1 MCNVIFFAVIF
12 YGWPPTENLR
22 DVIYVLSDLVQTGS
36 FFLVWVSDF
45 GQCSA
50 KQDERL
56 YSIILVR
63 EHMGPEGPST

>member
-1 MCNVIFFAVIF
+1 MDAVIFFAVIF
-12 YGWPPTENLR
+12 YGWQPAANLH
-22 DVIYVLSDLVQTGS
+22 DQMMQTGS
-36 FFLVWVSDF
+36 FSLVWVSDF